1 MNAPSPLACPVFDET
16 PHELTT
22 EEVWDNIHMF
32 GDAAVRAKKAGFD
45 GVEIHGGH
53 GYLVQQFLSE
63 FTNRRFD
70 EFGGSLENRA
80 RFACEIC
87 KDIKKKRGADFPFIK
102 LSTEEK
108 VPGRLTISD
117 TKIFAKY
124 FEDAGYDAIECTICT
139 CASLDWMSA
148 LEDVPMGFNVNNA

>member
-1 MNAPSPLACPVFDET
+1 M
-16 PHELTT
+16 TT

-45 GVEIHGGH
+45 GVEIHCGH

-80 RFACEIC
+80 RSASGS
-87 KDIKKKRGADFPFIK
+87 KRARSTA
-102 LSTEEK
+102 LSTSST
-108 VPGRLTISD
+108 PPSPRT
-117 TKIFAKY
+117 
-124 FEDAGYDAIECTICT
+124 
-139 CASLDWMSA
+139 
-148 LEDVPMGFNVNNA
+148 